1 MSASSGLRASGSSE
15 VQEAARD
22 AVRQWAKSAAVIES
36 VRKLESEPA
45 EWGPAYAGLAELGIF
60 GVAVPEAAGGSGAGF
75 DDMIAMVDEAAASL
89 VPGPVATSALAAV
102 VLASDGT
109 SRSVPELVEALA
121 AGERTAGLAL
131 AGSLSVADGLAS
143 GVLPAVLGGT
153 ADGVLLAPGPDG
165 WVLVDCVGAGVVVD
179 VKKATDFSRPW
190 AAVTL
195 DGAAAHPVSLP
206 AAVVADLATVTLA
219 AEAVG
224 VARWAL
230 QTAVEYAKVREQ
242 FGKQIGSFQ
251 AIKHMCAEML
261 CRVEQA
267 DVAAWDAAGCARDV
281 LANSSTNNVDS
292 EQLSLAA
299 AVAAA
304 VAVDAAVAN
313 TKDCIQILGGIG
325 FTWEHDAH
333 LYLRRAYA
341 VQSFLGKP
349 AVWRR
354 RAAALTLAGTRRSLT
369 IDLGEV
375 EAERAQVAAT
385 AAEIASAPKD
395 EHQVRLAETG
405 FLAPHWPA
413 PYGLGAGAAQQLLVD
428 QELHAAGVTRPDLVI
443 GWWAAPTI
451 LEHGTPEQIAQ
462 FVAPTLRGKIEW
474 CQLFSE
480 PGAGSDL
487 AALRTKATR
496 VDGGWKL
503 DGQKVW
509 NSKAQVADW
518 AICLARTNP
527 DVPKHKGITY
537 FLLDMKTPGIT
548 VRPLREITGEE
559 MFNEVFLD
567 GVVIPDENVVGSVDD
582 GWRLARTTLANERV
596 AMAGGGALDEA
607 MESLISLIGDTELD
621 AAQLDTLGSF
631 VCSAQAG
638 ALLDLRTALRA
649 IGGQDPGATSSVR
662 KLVGVRHRQGLS
674 EHILDY
680 VDAHGAVES
689 HEMWLFMRD
698 RCLSIAGGTT
708 QILLSVAGERL
719 LGLPR

>member
-1 MSASSGLRASGSSE
+1 MSSD

-36 VRKLESEPA
+36 VRKMEA
-45 EWGPAYAGLAELGIF
+45 ERHGWGSAYAGLAELGIF
-60 GVAVPEAAGGSGAGF
+60 GVAVPETAGGSGAGF
-75 DDMIAMVDEAAASL
+75 DDMIAMIDEAAASL
-89 VPGPVATSALAAV
+89 VPGPVATSALVAV
-102 VLASDGT
+102 VLATDG
-109 SRSVPELVEALA
+109 PAELVGALA
-121 AGERTAGLAL
+121 DGSRTAGLAL
-131 AGSLSVADGLAS
+131 AGNLTVADGLAS

-153 ADGVLLAPGPDG
+153 ADGVVLAPGPDG
-165 WVLVDCVGAGVVVD
+165 WVLIDCVGAGVTVD
-179 VKKATDFSRPW
+179 VKNATDFSRPW
-190 AAVTL
+190 AEVTL
-195 DGAAAHPVSLP
+195 NGAAVRPVGLP
-206 AAVVADLATVTLA
+206 ATVVADLATVSLS

-230 QTAVEYAKVREQ
+230 RTAVEYAKVREQ

-267 DVAAWDAAGCARDV
+267 DVAVWDAAGCAQDAV
-281 LANSSTNNVDS
+281 ANGGDS
-292 EQLSLAA
+292 QQLSLAA

-304 VAVDAAVAN
+304 VAVDAALTN

-341 VQSFLGKP
+341 LQSFLGKP
-349 AVWRR
+349 ASWRR
-354 RAAALTLAGTRRSLT
+354 TVAALTLGGTRRSLT
-369 IDLGEV
+369 VDLGEV
-375 EAERAQVAAT
+375 ENQRAQVAAT

-405 FLAPHWPA
+405 FLAPHWPV

-462 FVAPTLRGKIEW
+462 FVAPTLRGEIEW

-487 AALRTKATR
+487 AALRTKATQ

-509 NSKAQVADW
+509 NSKAQIADW

-567 GVVIPDENVVGSVDD
+567 GVIVPDEYVVGSVDD

-596 AMAGGGALDEA
+596 AMAGGGTLDEA
-607 MESLISLIGDTELD
+607 MESLLALIGDTELD
-621 AAQLDTLGSF
+621 AAQLDTLGYF
-631 VCSAQAG
+631 VCSAQTG

-649 IGGQDPGATSSVR
+649 IGGQDPGAASSVR

-680 VDAHGAVES
+680 VETHGAVES
-689 HEMWLFMRD
+689 NEMWLFMRD

>member
-1 MSASSGLRASGSSE
+1 MSD

-36 VRKLESEPA
+36 VRKMESDPHG
-45 EWGPAYAGLAELGIF
+45 WGPAYAGLAELGIF

-102 VLASDGT
+102 ALASAEPTGSIPD
-109 SRSVPELVEALA
+109 VVAALA

-131 AGSLSVADGLAS
+131 TGDLTVADGIAS

-153 ADGVLLAPGPDG
+153 ADGVLLAAGPGG
-165 WVLVDCVGAGVVVD
+165 WVLVDCVAAGVAVD
-179 VKKATDFSRPW
+179 TKKATDFSRPW

-195 DGAAAHPVSLP
+195 NGAAVHPVNLP
-206 AAVVADLATVTLA
+206 AAVIADLAAVTLS

-267 DVAAWDAAGCARDV
+267 DVAVWDAAGCAQDLV
-281 LANSSTNNVDS
+281 ANGVDS
-292 EQLSLAA
+292 QQLSLAA

-304 VAVDAAVAN
+304 VSLDAAVAN

-341 VQSFLGKP
+341 LQSFLGKP

-354 RAAALTLAGTRRSLT
+354 KAASLTVSGTRRSLT

-375 EAERAQVAAT
+375 EAQRTQVAAT
-385 AAEIASAPKD
+385 AAEIASASTD
-395 EHQVRLAETG
+395 ELQVRLAETG

-413 PYGLGAGAAQQLLVD
+413 PYGLGAGAAQQLLID
-428 QELHAAGVTRPDLVI
+428 QELHAAGVVRPDLVI

-451 LEHGTPEQIAQ
+451 LEHGTPEQIEQ
-462 FVAPTLRGKIEW
+462 FVAPTLRGDIEW

-487 AALRTKATR
+487 ASLRTKATR
-496 VDGGWKL
+496 VDGGWRL

-509 NSKAQVADW
+509 NSKAQIADW

-567 GVVIPDENVVGSVDD
+567 GVVVPDENVVGSVDD

-596 AMAGGGALDEA
+596 AMAGGGTLDEA
-607 MESLISLIGDTELD
+607 MESLLALIGDTELD
-621 AAQLDTLGSF
+621 AAQLDTLGVF
-631 VCSAQAG
+631 VCSAQTG

-649 IGGQDPGATSSVR
+649 IGGQDPGAASSVR

-680 VDAHGAVES
+680 VDTHGAVES